1 MLGDPQHEPSS
12 DSDSYR
18 PLSPLLTTMT
28 KLACP
33 DPSCTWES
41 QDFPPE
47 LAVAANTALELHA
60 RLAHAPNQP
69 PQASANSAIKLKP
82 PHISAGTT
90 PDQWSAFKMSIQP
103 AMYSTVLFHCCDD
116 DLMTDIMR
124 DHQGDVA
131 SMPEPDLL
139 AAIKRLA
146 VTEESTLVHRIRL
159 GKMTQAPT
167 MPIRTFLAN
176 LKGQA
181 SPCQYVATCKEQ
193 GCNHEYDFSS
203 EIIKDNLIRG
213 IADPEILSD
222 ILGDSKT
229 DRTLGETVAFIAQK
243 EQGKATRAAVGDSTS
258 SMSQSLTKPESHQPI
273 STEPAAKCWACGE
286 AKHGATNDRNSR
298 AKHCKAWS
306 STCSNF

>member
-1 MLGDPQHEPSS
+1 
-12 DSDSYR
+12 
-18 PLSPLLTTMT
+18 MT

-41 QDFPPE
+41 QDFRPE
-47 LAVAANTALELHA
+47 FTVAANTALELYA
-60 RLAHAPNQP
+60 RLSHAPNQP

-90 PDQWSAFKMSIQP
+90 PDQWSAFKISIQP
-103 AMYSTVLFHCCDD
+103 VMYSTVLFHCCDD

-131 SMPEPDLL
+131 FMPEPDLH

-146 VTEESTLVHRIRL
+146 VKEEITLVHRIRL
-159 GKMTQAPT
+159 GKMTQAPA
-167 MPIRTFLAN
+167 MPIRTSLAN
-176 LKGQA
+176 LKSQA

-203 EIIKDNLIRG
+203 EIIKDNLIHG

-229 DRTLGETVAFIAQK
+229 DRTLEETVAFIAQK
-243 EQGKATRAAVGDSTS
+243 EQGKTTRAAVGDSTS
-258 SMSQSLTKPESHQPI
+258 SMSQSQTKHVSHQPI
-273 STEPAAKCWACGE
+273 STEPAAKRWACGE